1 MKVFELLAKARLEK
15 RAILA
20 VNVSN
25 METIAATLEVA
36 NKVKYPIIVQV
47 SPIQIEAQ
55 KLSYKLFVDLV
66 HCLAAHYPCDY
77 IIHLDHATTFEECK
91 NAVDAGF
98 DSVMYDGSKLTYE
111 ENVIS
116 TSKVVDYAHSKN
128 VAVEAEL
135 GRVGGEEGT
144 YSTNQNAYLTSLDEV
159 IDFCS
164 KVNIDSLAVAIG
176 NAHGFYV
183 NEPKLNF
190 VRLKEISE
198 HTDLP
203 LVLHGGSGISDADF
217 KKAISYGISKINV
230 FTELDSAFVKGF
242 VSKFNEDRKVYM
254 MFAQRCGRDEMSRV
268 MFEKM
273 QVCR

>member
-1 MKVFELLAKARLEK
+1 MKAFELLAKARLEK

-36 NKVKYPIIVQV
+36 NKVNYPVIVQV

-66 HCLAAHYPCDY
+66 HCLATHYLCDY

-111 ENVIS
+111 ENVIN
-116 TSKVVDYAHSKN
+116 TSKVVDYAHSRN

-159 IDFCS
+159 TDFCS

-190 VRLKEISE
+190 DRLKEISE

-203 LVLHGGSGISDADF
+203 LVLHGGSGISDDDF
-217 KKAISYGISKINV
+217 RKAISYGISKINV

-242 VSKFNEDRKVYM
+242 VSKFNEDCNVYM
-254 MFAQRCGRDEMSRV
+254 MFAQRCGRDEMTRV